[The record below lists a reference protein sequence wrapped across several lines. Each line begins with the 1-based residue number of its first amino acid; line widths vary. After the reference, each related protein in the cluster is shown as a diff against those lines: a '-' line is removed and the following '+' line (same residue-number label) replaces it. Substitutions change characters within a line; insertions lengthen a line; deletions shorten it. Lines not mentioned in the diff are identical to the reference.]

1 VPIRADHPT
10 VAATSG
16 YSNRSN
22 RDHPDRSIAITEIG
36 IVFADTGVVITGS
49 VFV

>member
-1 VPIRADHPT
+1 LPQP
-10 VAATSG
+10 AATLIG
-16 YSNRSN
+16 
-22 RDHPDRSIAITEIG
+22 AIVITRIGPSRLTEIG